1 MSKYSEALRLGIV
14 TLNDQLCSNW
24 LQSNAVYAIAVQME
38 PDRCHF
44 FLFLK
49 KYKLS
54 LHII

>member
-1 MSKYSEALRLGIV
+1 MSKYSEALRVGIV

-24 LQSNAVYAIAVQME
+24 LQSNGVYAIAVQME

-54 LHII
+54 FHII